1 MKKEDEKVTELIK
14 LKQLA
19 PFPIDT
25 SFITGYL
32 AFGVPAELVNQ
43 VKDLV

>member
-1 MKKEDEKVTELIK
+1 MK

-19 PFPIDT
+19 PFPLDS

-32 AFGVPAELVNQ
+32 AFGVPPDLAKE
-43 VKDLV
+43 VKDVVEQIIVMVY